1 MEWDTLTVA
10 QLRDECQASVALPP
24 AGLGARRRLLARAR
38 VALGPPTCP
47 ACLASA
53 PAALLM
59 LCTLDRGPQVRNL
72 ATKGL
77 KQDLID
83 RLRQWDAD
91 TAKEAE
97 QHSLHEQAA
106 AEAAAAEGV
115 SPTATHV
122 AQLHAAQDLYAQLQS
137 MEVSPAAGAV
147 AGRQGV
153 RTSRRGRRA
162 RLRGSRAVGRASG
175 AGRHAT

>member
-24 AGLGARRRLLARAR
+24 AWLGARRRPLARTR
-38 VALGPPTCP
+38 VALRLPTCL
-47 ACLASA
+47 ACLPSA
-53 PAALLM
+53 PAALLIP
-59 LCTLDRGPQVRNL
+59 CTPNREPQVRNL

-91 TAKEAE
+91 TAMEAE

-122 AQLHAAQDLYAQLQS
+122 AQLLAAQELYAQLQS
-137 MEVSPAAGAV
+137 MEVRRAAVAV
-147 AGRQGV
+147 AGRRGGGREGEQEGATGAPARQSGGRPGV
-153 RTSRRGRRA
+153 
-162 RLRGSRAVGRASG
+162 
-175 AGRHAT
+175 